1 MQANMKKILTIA
13 AAVSL
18 VSGACSKRFLNLNPV
33 TQVGVDNF
41 YKTSSDILNAVNGAY
56 GALQSTGLYSE
67 SYYFI
72 ADYPSDNVEN
82 QLIAAQYDFDQ
93 FDRFYVNS
101 ANTYLNPFWTDS
113 YKGIARCNSI
123 IAQAPDVQMADS
135 LRNRYVGEA
144 KYVRA
149 LLYFNLVRVFGDV
162 PLVTEPVASVE
173 ESYTYLRAARADV
186 YKVIVADLTD
196 AIAGLPLNYTGN
208 DLGRATKGSAR
219 TLLAEAY
226 LTQKNYADAATQLKE
241 VVDSKQY
248 KLLDNY
254 ADVFN
259 PANGNNQEVVFA
271 VNYKKGGIGEGS
283 PFVNA
288 FCPTGGVGALVP
300 SGTSGNRMAGTQDLF
315 DAFEPGDK
323 RRYISIDTAFTDASG
338 NRVKAIFTRKY
349 LDVPFADKDG
359 DNDWFIHRYSDVLLM
374 YAEALNETSHT
385 ADAEEYLNDVRER
398 AGLVDKTG
406 LSYTDMQL
414 AIEQERRVELCF
426 ESHRWFDLIRTDRA
440 VPVMNAYFTKYNISN
455 GGMLVQIGSD
465 QLLMPVPLTQRQINP
480 GLTQNHGYTQ

>member
-1 MQANMKKILTIA
+1 MKKILTIA

-162 PLVTEPVASVE
+162 PLVTEPNSLPSSPVLTLMTQISLDNALATSVMWLNSCAS
-173 ESYTYLRAARADV
+173 R
-186 YKVIVADLTD
+186 
-196 AIAGLPLNYTGN
+196 
-208 DLGRATKGSAR
+208 SAR
-219 TLLAEAY
+219 FCLS
-226 LTQKNYADAATQLKE
+226 
-241 VVDSKQY
+241 DSRWR
-248 KLLDNY
+248 L
-254 ADVFN
+254 
-259 PANGNNQEVVFA
+259 FA
-271 VNYKKGGIGEGS
+271 
-283 PFVNA
+283 
-288 FCPTGGVGALVP
+288 CDTG
-300 SGTSGNRMAGTQDLF
+300 MARRCG
-315 DAFEPGDK
+315 K
-323 RRYISIDTAFTDASG
+323 R
-338 NRVKAIFTRKY
+338 
-349 LDVPFADKDG
+349 
-359 DNDWFIHRYSDVLLM
+359 
-374 YAEALNETSHT
+374 
-385 ADAEEYLNDVRER
+385 
-398 AGLVDKTG
+398 
-406 LSYTDMQL
+406 
-414 AIEQERRVELCF
+414 
-426 ESHRWFDLIRTDRA
+426 
-440 VPVMNAYFTKYNISN
+440 
-455 GGMLVQIGSD
+455 
-465 QLLMPVPLTQRQINP
+465 
-480 GLTQNHGYTQ
+480 